1 MGIGRKSAIAA
12 IAALALSLAAC
23 GGGGTPSEQAPTVG
37 ASQLATEAQYNPQPR
52 ENIKDGGTLTTD
64 LTEISPQFNT
74 WQADGTRYTLDVWR
88 WYNPVLA
95 LFTPDGTWSPNPD
108 YLTDVKKEEKDGNTV
123 VTYTINPEAT
133 YNDGTPIDWKSF
145 EAVWK
150 TSSGEDEKYLVSST
164 DGYSQIKSVTKGAD
178 DKQAVVTFN
187 GVYAWVDGLFNQLL
201 HPKAMDV
208 ELYNKGYVN
217 EPHAE
222 LGAGPYTVDKWD
234 QQNGTIS
241 FKRNDKWWGDPG
253 KLDTRTFKALE
264 DSAAINAFKNGQTDA
279 AIVGTK
285 DKLAQ
290 VEGMA
295 DIEIRRSATPSQ
307 SLVVFNSKD
316 PLLTDVNVRKA
327 LFMAIDRKVVAD
339 IAFQGLNY
347 TEEPGGSFNLY
358 GFQKGYQD
366 NLAAAGYKFDK
377 AGAEKL
383 LDDAGWAK
391 GSDGIREKDGKKLSI
406 NFPVLGDSP
415 NVQARAKALNSMLK
429 EVGVDL
435 KLQQRPSA
443 DFSKVFTGKQFGAF
457 AMGFASSD
465 PYGFAYFCQVYC
477 SNSSLNAS
485 GTGTKEIDA
494 KIAEVAKI
502 GDPEAQIEAGNKV
515 EAEIMAETWGIMP
528 LLNGPTIIATKKGL
542 ANFGADIFGVQ
553 RPQDIG
559 WQK

>member
-37 ASQLATEAQYNPQPR
+37 ASQLATEAQFNEQPR
-52 ENIKDGGTLTTD
+52 DNVKDGGTLTTPT
-64 LTEISPQFNT
+64 TEISPQFNT

-95 LFTPDGTWSPNPD
+95 LFTPDGTWSANPD

-123 VTYTINPEAT
+123 VTYTINPKAT

-145 EAVWK
+145 EAAWK
-150 TSSGEDEKYLVSST
+150 TSSGKDEKYLVSST
-164 DGYSQIKSVTKGAD
+164 DGYSQIKSVTAGAD

-187 GVYAWVDGLFNQLL
+187 GVYAWVDGLFNQLV
-201 HPKAMDV
+201 HPKLLDHD
-208 ELYNKGYVN
+208 LYNKGYVN
-217 EPHAE
+217 NPHAE
-222 LGAGPYTVDKWD
+222 LGAGPYTVDKFD
-234 QQNGTIS
+234 QQNGTLS

-253 KLDTRTFKALE
+253 KLDSRTFKALE
-264 DSAAINAFKNGQTDA
+264 DSAAINAFKNGQVDA
-279 AIVGTK
+279 TLTGTK
-285 DKLAQ
+285 DKLKQ

-307 SLVVFNSKD
+307 SLVVINSKD
-316 PLLTDVNVRKA
+316 PLLGDANVRKA
-327 LFMAIDRKVVAD
+327 LFQGIDRKVIAD

-366 NLAAAGYKFDK
+366 NLTAAGYKYDK
-377 AGAEKL
+377 AGAEQL
-383 LDDAGWAK
+383 LEQAGWVK
-391 GSDGIREKDGKKLSI
+391 GEDGIRAKDGKKFTVVYPL
-406 NFPVLGDSP
+406 LGDDE
-415 NVQARAKALNSMLK
+415 NIKARANALNAMMK
-429 EVGVDL
+429 EIGVDL
-435 KLQQRPSA
+435 KLEQHPSS
-443 DFSKVFTGKQFGAF
+443 DFSKVFTGKQFGMF
-457 AMGFASSD
+457 AMGFSSSD

-477 SNSSLNAS
+477 LPSSLNAS
-485 GTGTKEIDA
+485 GTGSKEIND

-502 GDPEAQIEAGNKV
+502 GDPAAQIEAGNKA
-515 EAEIMAETWGIMP
+515 ETEIMAETWGILP
-528 LLNGPTIIATKKGL
+528 LLNGPTIIAAKKGL
-542 ANFGADIFGVQ
+542 ANYGADIFGVQ
-553 RPQDIG
+553 KPQDIG